1 MNENKP
7 KKKTLPDSLDQG
19 KQTADLLPTLC
30 PTALSPKPWANI
42 TNYSLVQ
49 TLLINGARR
58 PGLRE
63 LTKQTWHGVLLYIS
77 VPSVSLWGWEHLVVW
92 VGSMAHCG
100 LLSSAERRNV
110 KRSPWL
116 VSDKWLHGEKS
127 HWGFISVWLWSQ
139 EHQAFAICFC
149 TLNHWFNIKCLIES
163 LFHISYIHKP
173 KVHKFNQAAVAK
185 IDPTLKGGAEQ
196 RKELR

>member
-1 MNENKP
+1 MQQLYLYPYNSYSQGLPWCKETGQTETNQTEQCCREKMNENKP
-7 KKKTLPDSLDQG
+7 KKHFPDSLDQR

-77 VPSVSLWGWEHLVVW
+77 VPSVSLWGCEHLVVW

-100 LLSSAERRNV
+100 LLSSTERQNV

-116 VSDKWLHGEKS
+116 VSDKLLHEEKES
-127 HWGFISVWLWSQ
+127 RIHFSLALVTRTSGKNDIQF
-139 EHQAFAICFC
+139 AF
-149 TLNHWFNIKCLIES
+149 LYIKPLI
-163 LFHISYIHKP
+163 
-173 KVHKFNQAAVAK
+173 
-185 IDPTLKGGAEQ
+185 
-196 RKELR
+196 

>member
-1 MNENKP
+1 M
-7 KKKTLPDSLDQG
+7 KKTKKTQHFPDSLDQR

-30 PTALSPKPWANI
+30 PTVLSPKPWANI

-77 VPSVSLWGWEHLVVW
+77 VPSVSLCEHLVVW

-100 LLSSAERRNV
+100 LLSSTERQNV

-116 VSDKWLHGEKS
+116 VSDKLLHEERTYPVDSFQFGSGHKNIRQKW
-127 HWGFISVWLWSQ
+127 HP
-139 EHQAFAICFC
+139 ICFLC
-149 TLNHWFNIKCLIES
+149 IKPRI
-163 LFHISYIHKP
+163 
-173 KVHKFNQAAVAK
+173 
-185 IDPTLKGGAEQ
+185 
-196 RKELR
+196 